1 MEDNKSNIAEP
12 VKGISIAAPIGSL
25 TAILVSVVKAVYPL
39 GDPASPEY
47 DLRQEWQNIG
57 ISIVIFAVP
66 LLIHGLVLLFKYY
79 FVTPKEEVL
88 RRKLNA
94 DLKEYEKTFQD
105 IDNHPERY
113 TENDIAMF
121 KDEYAQT
128 RRKLHNI
135 GKQ

>member
-12 VKGISIAAPIGSL
+12 VKGISTAATIGSL

-47 DLRQEWQNIG
+47 FQDKNGKISVSQLLFLR
-57 ISIVIFAVP
+57 F
-66 LLIHGLVLLFKYY
+66 LIHGLVLLFKYY

-94 DLKEYEKTFQD
+94 DLKEYEK
-105 IDNHPERY
+105 HSRY
-113 TENDIAMF
+113 
-121 KDEYAQT
+121 
-128 RRKLHNI
+128 
-135 GKQ
+135 